1 MTVARVTFTETGTF
15 EASRKAEA
23 WCAARGLSLGPSDR
37 FGQRGI
43 LLGNYCIAKWHN
55 LTKQEI
61 AQLDGVLTGDGRHGP
76 VHIDLKDDVFARVE
90 AAAEISE
97 VATPAKTARKEA

>member
-1 MTVARVTFTETGTF
+1 MARVTFRETGTF

-23 WCAARGLSLGPSDR
+23 WCAARGLSIGPSDR
-37 FGQRGI
+37 FDQRGI
-43 LLGNYCIAKWHN
+43 LLGYYCIAKWHN
-55 LTKQEI
+55 LTRKEI

-90 AAAEISE
+90 AAAQSTT
-97 VATPAKTARKEA
+97 ATP